1 MNWSARIV
9 GLDVDDFRPNHFSL
23 GFPSFLILRR
33 PGVAT
38 DARVRNRKM
47 LLPGGEN
54 PKRETR
60 EWNHHK
66 ARIKHR
72 RG

>member
-1 MNWSARIV
+1 
-9 GLDVDDFRPNHFSL
+9 
-23 GFPSFLILRR
+23 
-33 PGVAT
+33 
-38 DARVRNRKM
+38 M

-72 RG
+72 RGWNHQRWKTHPM